1 MKDQYIRLAHGNGGR
16 LMRELLETVVFPA
29 LGCVESGTD
38 GSPLAQNAGV
48 PVMTSDSF
56 TVQPLFFPGGNIGS
70 LAVHGTLN
78 DLAVSGADTAA
89 LTFNL
94 VMEEGFAIEDLRK
107 ILASAGAAARAAN
120 VPIIGGDTKVVPHG
134 QGSGVVIATTG
145 LGWRAPD
152 NHLDIRSIRAG
163 DAILVSGPVGD
174 HGATVL
180 MAREEFG
187 LSSDLQSDAADVAP
201 LARAIRDLP
210 GLRFMRDP
218 TRGGLATVMHEISHA
233 CSVGVELQETA
244 IPVRPAV
251 SGMCQL
257 LGFNPLM
264 LACEGRIVAVVAKPE
279 ADELLR
285 RWQSLPAG
293 AEAARI
299 GTVAAGNT
307 VSLVTALGGQRF
319 IDELG
324 EDPLPR
330 IC

>member
-1 MKDQYIRLAHGNGGR
+1 MQDQFIRLAHGNGGR

-29 LGCVESGTD
+29 LECVESGTD
-38 GSPLAQNAGV
+38 GSPLPADSRI

-70 LAVHGTLN
+70 LSIHGTLN
-78 DLAVSGADTAA
+78 DLAVSGAEPVA

-94 VMEEGFAIEDLRK
+94 VIEEGFPVEDLRR
-107 ILASAGAAARAAN
+107 ILESAGNAAREAG
-120 VPIIGGDTKVVPHG
+120 VRIIGGDTKVVPHG

-145 LGWRAPD
+145 LGWRNPD
-152 NHLDIRSIRAG
+152 SQLDIHGIQPG
-163 DAILVSGPVGD
+163 DAIVVSGPVGD

-180 MAREEFG
+180 MAREDFG
-187 LSSDLQSDAADVAP
+187 LSSDLQSDADCVLG
-201 LARAIRDLP
+201 LARAARDLP

-218 TRGGLATVMHEISHA
+218 TRGGLATVMHEISHT
-233 CSVGVELQETA
+233 CGLGVALQEKA

-251 SGMCQL
+251 TGMCQL

-264 LACEGRIVAVVAKPE
+264 LACEGRIVAIVSAGQVDALLERWHALPE
-279 ADELLR
+279 GAD
-285 RWQSLPAG
+285 SAH
-293 AEAARI
+293 I
-299 GTVAAGNT
+299 GIVESGDT
-307 VSLVTALGGQRF
+307 VSLITQLGGRRF
-319 IDELG
+319 IDELN